1 MNQLYERIV
10 LFSKSNQI
18 SLYTIEKGTGM
29 ARGSLRKW
37 ATSMPSGDRILRVAN
52 FLDVSVDYLLG
63 NTNNPQSHKNPENLR
78 DALMQV
84 TEIYKQAN
92 ATADKILASQ
102 NLIFLP
108 NNTDPDEP

>member
-18 SLYTIEKGTGM
+18 SLYAIEKGTGM

-52 FLDVSVDYLLG
+52 FL
-63 NTNNPQSHKNPENLR
+63 
-78 DALMQV
+78 
-84 TEIYKQAN
+84 
-92 ATADKILASQ
+92 ILASQ

>member
-1 MNQLYERIV
+1 MNQLYERIA

-18 SLYTIEKGTGM
+18 SLYAIEQGTGM
-29 ARGSLRKW
+29 ARGSLRKS

-52 FLDVSVDYLLG
+52 FLDVSVDYLQG